1 MTEENSFK
9 LIKNFLSQCG
19 IEFENFQDLDGMII
33 PREIL
38 LSENTYLK
46 IKPMILE
53 LKKKFSSSF
62 HTSMQMIAC
71 KKQRWPLINL
81 VRQVLRSCEYS
92 LTPKRICDGYGKDG
106 QKKFRRI
113 FIINKL
119 NKKIISI
126 DDEDNEVNEENNK
139 DNDDDE

>member
-53 LKKKFSSSF
+53 LKKIFSSSS
-62 HTSMQMIAC
+62 HTSMQMIAF

-126 DDEDNEVNEENNK
+126 HNQENNEENNEEK
-139 DNDDDE
+139 TEEN

>member
-1 MTEENSFK
+1 
-9 LIKNFLSQCG
+9 
-19 IEFENFQDLDGMII
+19 MII

-53 LKKKFSSSF
+53 LKKIFSSSF

-92 LTPKRICDGYGKDG
+92 LAPKRICDGYGKDG

-126 DDEDNEVNEENNK
+126 HNQENNEENNEEK
-139 DNDDDE
+139 TEEN

>member
-92 LTPKRICDGYGKDG
+92 LAPKRICDGYGKDG

-126 DDEDNEVNEENNK
+126 HNQENNEEKTEEKTEEN
-139 DNDDDE
+139 

>member
-53 LKKKFSSSF
+53 LKKIFSSSF

-92 LTPKRICDGYGKDG
+92 LAPKRICDGYGKDG

-119 NKKIISI
+119 NKKIITI
-126 DDEDNEVNEENNK
+126 HNEENNEENNK
-139 DNDDDE
+139 EKTEEN

>member
-53 LKKKFSSSF
+53 LKKIFSSSS
-62 HTSMQMIAC
+62 HTSMQMIAF

-92 LTPKRICDGYGKDG
+92 LAPKRICDGYGKDG

-119 NKKIISI
+119 NKKIITI
-126 DDEDNEVNEENNK
+126 HNEENNEENNEEK
-139 DNDDDE
+139 TEEN

>member
-53 LKKKFSSSF
+53 LKKIFSSSF

-92 LTPKRICDGYGKDG
+92 LAPKRICDGYGKDG

-126 DDEDNEVNEENNK
+126 HNQENNEENNEEK
-139 DNDDDE
+139 TEEN

>member
-19 IEFENFQDLDGMII
+19 IEFEYFQDLDGMII

-53 LKKKFSSSF
+53 LKKIFSSSF

-92 LTPKRICDGYGKDG
+92 LAPKRICDGYGKDG

-126 DDEDNEVNEENNK
+126 HNQENNEEKTEEKTEEN
-139 DNDDDE
+139 

>member
-126 DDEDNEVNEENNK
+126 HNQENNEENNEEK
-139 DNDDDE
+139 TEEN

>member
-53 LKKKFSSSF
+53 LKKIFSSSF
-62 HTSMQMIAC
+62 HTSMQMIAF

-119 NKKIISI
+119 NKKIITI
-126 DDEDNEVNEENNK
+126 HNEENNEENNK
-139 DNDDDE
+139 EKTEEN

>member
-9 LIKNFLSQCG
+9 LIKVFLSQCG

-53 LKKKFSSSF
+53 LKKIFSSSF
-62 HTSMQMIAC
+62 HTSMQMIAF

-92 LTPKRICDGYGKDG
+92 LAPKRICDGYGKDG

>member
-46 IKPMILE
+46 IKPIILE
-53 LKKKFSSSF
+53 LKKIFSSSS
-62 HTSMQMIAC
+62 HTSMQMIAF

-92 LTPKRICDGYGKDG
+92 LAPKRICDGYGKDG

-126 DDEDNEVNEENNK
+126 HNQENNEENNEEK
-139 DNDDDE
+139 TEEN

>member
-1 MTEENSFK
+1 MIEENYYK
-9 LIKNFLSQCG
+9 LIKVFLSQCG

-38 LSENTYLK
+38 LSEKTYLK

-53 LKKKFSSSF
+53 LKKIFSSSS
-62 HTSMQMIAC
+62 HTSMQMIAF

-81 VRQVLRSCEYS
+81 VRQVLKSCEYS
-92 LTPKRICDGYGKDG
+92 LVPKRISDGYDKNG

>member
-53 LKKKFSSSF
+53 LKKIFSSSS
-62 HTSMQMIAC
+62 HTSMQMIAF

-81 VRQVLRSCEYS
+81 VRQVLRSYEYS
-92 LTPKRICDGYGKDG
+92 LVPKRICDGYGKDG

-119 NKKIISI
+119 NKKIITI
-126 DDEDNEVNEENNK
+126 HNEENNEENNEEK
-139 DNDDDE
+139 TEEN

>member
-81 VRQVLRSCEYS
+81 VRQVLRSFEYS
-92 LTPKRICDGYGKDG
+92 LAPKRICDGYGKDG

-126 DDEDNEVNEENNK
+126 HNQENNEENNEEK
-139 DNDDDE
+139 TEEN

>member
-53 LKKKFSSSF
+53 LKKIFSSSS
-62 HTSMQMIAC
+62 HTSMQMIAF

-92 LTPKRICDGYGKDG
+92 LAPKRICDGYGKDG

-126 DDEDNEVNEENNK
+126 HNQENNEETNK
-139 DNDDDE
+139 YNDDDE

>member
-53 LKKKFSSSF
+53 LKKIFSSSF

-81 VRQVLRSCEYS
+81 VRQVLRSYEYS
-92 LTPKRICDGYGKDG
+92 LAPKRICDGYGKDG

-126 DDEDNEVNEENNK
+126 HNQENNEETNK

>member
-1 MTEENSFK
+1 MIEENYYK
-9 LIKNFLSQCG
+9 LIKVFLSQCG

-53 LKKKFSSSF
+53 LKKIFSSSF

-92 LTPKRICDGYGKDG
+92 LAPKRICDGYGKDG

-126 DDEDNEVNEENNK
+126 HNQENNEENNEEK
-139 DNDDDE
+139 TEEN

>member
-53 LKKKFSSSF
+53 LKKIFSSSF

-81 VRQVLRSCEYS
+81 VRQVLRSYEYS
-92 LTPKRICDGYGKDG
+92 LAPKRICDGYGKDG

-126 DDEDNEVNEENNK
+126 HNQENNEENNEEK
-139 DNDDDE
+139 TEEN

>member
-53 LKKKFSSSF
+53 LKKIFSSSF

-92 LTPKRICDGYGKDG
+92 LAPKRICDGYGKDG

-126 DDEDNEVNEENNK
+126 HNQENNEETNK

>member
-53 LKKKFSSSF
+53 LKKIFSSSS
-62 HTSMQMIAC
+62 HTSMQMIAF

-119 NKKIISI
+119 NKKIITI
-126 DDEDNEVNEENNK
+126 HNEENNEENNEEK
-139 DNDDDE
+139 TEEN

>member
-53 LKKKFSSSF
+53 LKKIFSSSF

-92 LTPKRICDGYGKDG
+92 LAPKRICDGYGKDG

-119 NKKIISI
+119 NKKIITI
-126 DDEDNEVNEENNK
+126 HNEENNEENNEEK
-139 DNDDDE
+139 TEEN

>member
-92 LTPKRICDGYGKDG
+92 LAPKRICDGYGKDG

-126 DDEDNEVNEENNK
+126 HNQENNEENNEEK
-139 DNDDDE
+139 TEEN

>member
-9 LIKNFLSQCG
+9 LIKVFLSQCG

-53 LKKKFSSSF
+53 LKKIFSSSS
-62 HTSMQMIAC
+62 HTSMQMIAF

-81 VRQVLRSCEYS
+81 VRQVLRSYEYS

>member
-53 LKKKFSSSF
+53 LKKIFSSSF

-92 LTPKRICDGYGKDG
+92 LAPKRICDGYGKDG

-126 DDEDNEVNEENNK
+126 HNQENNEENNK

>member
-53 LKKKFSSSF
+53 LKKIFSSSF

-126 DDEDNEVNEENNK
+126 HNQENNEENNEEK
-139 DNDDDE
+139 TEEN

>member
-1 MTEENSFK
+1 
-9 LIKNFLSQCG
+9 
-19 IEFENFQDLDGMII
+19 MII

-46 IKPMILE
+46 IKPIILE
-53 LKKKFSSSF
+53 LKKIFSSSS
-62 HTSMQMIAC
+62 HTSMQMIAF

-92 LTPKRICDGYGKDG
+92 LAPKRICDGYGKDG

-126 DDEDNEVNEENNK
+126 HNQENNEENNEEK
-139 DNDDDE
+139 TEEN

>member
-9 LIKNFLSQCG
+9 LIKVFLSQCG

-53 LKKKFSSSF
+53 LKKIFSSSS
-62 HTSMQMIAC
+62 HTSMQMIAF

-92 LTPKRICDGYGKDG
+92 LAPKRICDGYGKDG

-119 NKKIISI
+119 NKKINSI

>member
-53 LKKKFSSSF
+53 LKKIFSSSF
-62 HTSMQMIAC
+62 HTSMQMIAF

-92 LTPKRICDGYGKDG
+92 LAPKRICDGYGKDG

>member
-53 LKKKFSSSF
+53 LKKIFSSSF

-92 LTPKRICDGYGKDG
+92 LAPKRICDGYGKDG

-126 DDEDNEVNEENNK
+126 HNQENNEEKTEEKTEEN
-139 DNDDDE
+139 

>member
-53 LKKKFSSSF
+53 LKKIFSSSF

-119 NKKIISI
+119 NKKIITI
-126 DDEDNEVNEENNK
+126 HNEENNEENNEEK
-139 DNDDDE
+139 TEEN

>member
-92 LTPKRICDGYGKDG
+92 LAPKRICDGYGKDG

-126 DDEDNEVNEENNK
+126 HNQENNEETNK

>member
-1 MTEENSFK
+1 MIEENSLK
-9 LIKNFLSQCG
+9 LIKVFLSQCG

-53 LKKKFSSSF
+53 LKKIFSSSS
-62 HTSMQMIAC
+62 HTSMQMIAF

-92 LTPKRICDGYGKDG
+92 LAPKRICDGYGKDG

-126 DDEDNEVNEENNK
+126 HNQENNEENNEEK
-139 DNDDDE
+139 TEEN

>member
-53 LKKKFSSSF
+53 LKKIFSSSF

-81 VRQVLRSCEYS
+81 VRQVLRSFEYS
-92 LTPKRICDGYGKDG
+92 LAPKRICDGYGKDG

-126 DDEDNEVNEENNK
+126 HNQENNEEKTEEN
-139 DNDDDE
+139 